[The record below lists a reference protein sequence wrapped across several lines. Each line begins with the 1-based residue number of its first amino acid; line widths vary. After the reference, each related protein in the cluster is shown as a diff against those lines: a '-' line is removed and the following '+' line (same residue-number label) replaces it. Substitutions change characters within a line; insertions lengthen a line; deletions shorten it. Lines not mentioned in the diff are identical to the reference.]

1 MWAILCWIKKISYA
15 TISLAWNCPR
25 AKNKLIFPG
34 RERKPPVISYQDV
47 PESNAIT
54 GAEKQS
60 TGVCDSMKKQV
71 SSPVLSKAGG
81 DSKLNEVAVQIKT
94 KLLELFN
101 EAHREIRRMQQY
113 LEGIV
118 SKIQEEAFSKTLA
131 EYIPNAANLSR
142 YSGGEVSILRFHV
155 KSAKSK
161 SSKVLMQKVLK
172 FKKSYFTKRLK
183 VQNYRGLVKL
193 SIVGLG

>member
-1 MWAILCWIKKISYA
+1 MCWITKISYA

-94 KLLELFN
+94 KLLE
-101 EAHREIRRMQQY
+101 
-113 LEGIV
+113 
-118 SKIQEEAFSKTLA
+118 
-131 EYIPNAANLSR
+131 
-142 YSGGEVSILRFHV
+142 
-155 KSAKSK
+155 
-161 SSKVLMQKVLK
+161 
-172 FKKSYFTKRLK
+172 KSYFTKRLK